1 MLHIRPEQMKVLD
14 DHMVRKF
21 EDLMVAHLN
30 KYFPEHCKKLG
41 EDGTRKSV
49 RQAIERAGSYG
60 IVFER
65 DVCVYTDVMF
75 EFGRNFDKNPRL
87 PWASKILND
96 EVLEGLP
103 TDKVGQLYDAAVE
116 NLEQARGIEPET
128 EV

>member
-21 EDLMVAHLN
+21 EDLMVTHLN
-30 KYFPEHCKKLG
+30 KYFPEHCKNLG

-49 RQAIERAGSYG
+49 RQAIKHAGSYG
-60 IVFER
+60 IVSER
-65 DVCVYTDVMF
+65 DICVYIDVMF